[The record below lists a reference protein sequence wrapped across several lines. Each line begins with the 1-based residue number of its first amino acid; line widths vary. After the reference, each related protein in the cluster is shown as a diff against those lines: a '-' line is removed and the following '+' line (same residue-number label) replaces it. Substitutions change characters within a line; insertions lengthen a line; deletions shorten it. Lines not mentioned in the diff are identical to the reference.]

1 MNFGQ
6 AIKTVF
12 SKYAVFEGRAS
23 RPEFW
28 WWILFT
34 TIVYAATGII
44 ALLSLGPV
52 LSVAASYDML
62 GYMMLNSIGAWFL
75 YNLAALAFFIPTLA
89 VLIRRLRDTGRPAW
103 YLLLLLVPVA
113 GYISLLVMMMQP
125 AKDSAK

>member
-52 LSVAASYDML
+52 LSAAMSYDAL

-89 VLIRRLRDTGRPAW
+89 VLIRRLRDTGRSAW

-113 GYISLLVMMMQP
+113 GYISILVMMMQP
-125 AKDSAK
+125 AKDAAK

>member
-52 LSVAASYDML
+52 LSAAMSYDAL

-89 VLIRRLRDTGRPAW
+89 VLIRRLRDTGRSVW

-113 GYISLLVMMMQP
+113 GYISILVMMMQP
-125 AKDSAK
+125 AKDAAK